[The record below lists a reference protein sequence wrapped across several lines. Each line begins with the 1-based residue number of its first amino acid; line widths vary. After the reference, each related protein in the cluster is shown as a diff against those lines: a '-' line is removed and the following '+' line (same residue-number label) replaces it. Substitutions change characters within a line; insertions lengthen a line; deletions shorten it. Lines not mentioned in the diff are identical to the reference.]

1 MSALLELRDISK
13 SFGGLAILN
22 GLSFS
27 LNKGEALGILGPNGA
42 GKTTTLNVIAGEL
55 SPTAGKIFFQG
66 QDVTRLPAA
75 QRCHLGIART
85 YQIPRPFTGM
95 TVFENVLVG
104 ARFGRKHSERAAE
117 TLCRAVLEQTNLYD
131 RRDEVAGNLRLLERK
146 RLELARALATEPK
159 LLLLDEIGG
168 GLTEHEL
175 HELLAVIQDLRARK
189 VTLIWIE
196 HIVHA
201 LASAVD
207 RILAMHFGEK
217 LAEGAPQDIIASKE
231 FQEIYIGVE

>member
-1 MSALLELRDISK
+1 MPPLLELQDVSK
-13 SFGGLAILN
+13 SFGGLKILN

-27 LNKGEALGILGPNGA
+27 LNEGDALGILGPNGA
-42 GKTTTLNVIAGEL
+42 GKTTTLNLIAGEL
-55 SPTAGKIFFQG
+55 PPTSGKIFFNG
-66 QDVTRLPAA
+66 QDITRLAA
-75 QRCHLGIART
+75 YKRSQMGIART
-85 YQIPRPFTGM
+85 YQIPRPFAGM

-104 ARFGRKHSERAAE
+104 ARYSGNHNEREAE
-117 TLCRAVLEQTNLYD
+117 ETARRVLETTGLYEQ
-131 RRDEVAGNLRLLERK
+131 RDVMAGNLRLLERK

-159 LLLLDEIGG
+159 LILLDEIGG

-175 HELLAVIQDLRARK
+175 HELLAVIGDLRAQK

-207 RILAMHFGEK
+207 RILAMNFGVK
-217 LAEGAPQDIIASKE
+217 LAEGAPQEIIASKE